1 MGRSFCAASYSTSCP
16 RAFPAFA
23 ISAGSPTER
32 VQNFFRSAAFF
43 SPSNPWLPPTSPH
56 SGNACVAKGRCT
68 WSNDSPL
75 YRSSSRK
82 PDGSPCLIVPND
94 QLNLALSAPAS
105 TCRLRCTY
113 TLGKSRFTPSRARFP
128 PTIPRPLDP
137 SQPCFP
143 LHRLL
148 ASPHSRRYHHSK
160 PIAQDIL
167 LAALAAH
174 F

>member
-1 MGRSFCAASYSTSCP
+1 MDACFLFILTSSRTNKYARP
-16 RAFPAFA
+16 MVL
-23 ISAGSPTER
+23 E
-32 VQNFFRSAAFF
+32 FRSAACF
-43 SPSNPWLPPTSPH
+43 SPSNPWLPPMSPH
-56 SGNACVAKGRCT
+56 SGNACVAKGQCT

-82 PDGSPCLIVPND
+82 PDGCPCLIVPND
-94 QLNLALSAPAS
+94 QLKLALSPRAS
-105 TCRLRCTY
+105 TRRLRCTY
-113 TLGKSRFTPSRARFP
+113 TLGKSRFTPSPGRSA
-128 PTIPRPLDP
+128 PTIPRPLHP
-137 SQPCFP
+137 SQSSFP

-167 LAALAAH
+167 LAAPAAH